1 MTICI
6 TEKLCCTPEKN
17 TTLQINYI
25 PIYNKIFLKR
35 SKKFECKH
43 VCSMHVYVYIH
54 TYKHIHTHICMYT
67 IKYIYIYSGP
77 DDSADLLLRE
87 LKPYKFS
94 FCSLFSNLDMWR
106 GAQEN
111 MAWGSELETQH
122 AKSIVLDRRCDLCD
136 REHLSQQEAGG
147 WGRVSCGTTIKTLG
161 GNAKGDDIKKKNK
174 NRPNDLHVPWPVSKH
189 SVVRFSH
196 HRVLFLQHDKVRTL
210 GGANDSSGK
219 SPNS

>member
-1 MTICI
+1 
-6 TEKLCCTPEKN
+6 
-17 TTLQINYI
+17 
-25 PIYNKIFLKR
+25 
-35 SKKFECKH
+35 
-43 VCSMHVYVYIH
+43 
-54 TYKHIHTHICMYT
+54 MYT

-161 GNAKGDDIKKKNK
+161 GNAKGDDIKKKKKTDQMTCMFPGQCQNIQWF
-174 NRPNDLHVPWPVSKH
+174 DLVI
-189 SVVRFSH
+189 
-196 HRVLFLQHDKVRTL
+196 T
-210 GGANDSSGK
+210 GCSS
-219 SPNS
+219 SNMTR